1 MAVGDH
7 VVIST
12 LSNCGA
18 CAACDSGRPTHCRES
33 IGKMS
38 APFRQGDRKVL
49 QFANIGAFSEQTVVK
64 ARQAV
69 PINKDVPFEVAS
81 LLGCG
86 VITGVG
92 AVFNRAK
99 VTHGQSVLVIG
110 VGGIGLNVIQ
120 GAALADALPIIA
132 VDTNPRKE
140 ALARQ
145 FGATHFIN
153 AAEVDTVEAV
163 KEICP
168 NGVDVSFECVGHPA
182 LIRNAIDALDWGGT
196 AVILGVPKFGTE
208 ASFLV
213 SSHVQRQ
220 DDHGLPLR
228 RRPAPQGHPAVRR
241 PLPGRAAQARRAGH
255 PHLRPGRHPADH
267 RRHARG
273 RPGPRRAADRL
284 TVALPPEL
292 AELAASVSNWG
303 RWGDDDERGTA
314 NLIDDA
320 ALRRGLD
327 AVRTGR
333 HVSLAIPLDQTQPA
347 GGRRARSHRAR
358 CARCCRSTRPTPGQD
373 GDAAFN
379 DDTVVMAM
387 SAGTHI
393 DALGH
398 VSYAGKLYNGFPAE
412 TATAVAGLTRCGA
425 EKIGPIMSR
434 GVLLDLPAALGVDRL
449 EAGYAITADDLDR
462 AVEHARVEL
471 APGDVLCVRTGHMKC
486 FHEGKTTD
494 LQPRQP
500 GPVDPHDRDGSA
512 TTTAAR
518 SSPTPT
524 CTRCGRRRT
533 GRR

>member
-1 MAVGDH
+1 
-7 VVIST
+7 
-12 LSNCGA
+12 
-18 CAACDSGRPTHCRES
+18 
-33 IGKMS
+33 MS

-182 LIRNAIDALDWGGT
+182 LIRNAVDALDWGGT

-213 SSHVQRQ
+213 SAMYNDKTIMGCRY
-220 DDHGLPLR
+220 G
-228 RRPAPQGHPAVRR
+228 A
-241 PLPGRAAQARRAGH
+241 
-255 PHLRPGRHPADH
+255 
-267 RRHARG
+267 G
-273 RPGPRRAADRL
+273 RPHKDIPLFVDLYLAGRLKLDELVTRTYDLADIQQ
-284 TVALPPEL
+284 T
-292 AELAASVSNWG
+292 
-303 RWGDDDERGTA
+303 
-314 NLIDDA
+314 IDDMHE
-320 ALRRGLD
+320 GD
-327 AVRTGR
+327 
-333 HVSLAIPLDQTQPA
+333 LA
-347 GGRRARSHRAR
+347 
-358 CARCCRSTRPTPGQD
+358 
-373 GDAAFN
+373 
-379 DDTVVMAM
+379 
-387 SAGTHI
+387 
-393 DALGH
+393 
-398 VSYAGKLYNGFPAE
+398 
-412 TATAVAGLTRCGA
+412 
-425 EKIGPIMSR
+425 R
-434 GVLLDLPAALGVDRL
+434 GVLRIG
-449 EAGYAITADDLDR
+449 
-462 AVEHARVEL
+462 
-471 APGDVLCVRTGHMKC
+471 
-486 FHEGKTTD
+486 
-494 LQPRQP
+494 
-500 GPVDPHDRDGSA
+500 
-512 TTTAAR
+512 
-518 SSPTPT
+518 
-524 CTRCGRRRT
+524 
-533 GRR
+533 

>member
-1 MAVGDH
+1 MRAIVFDEDGLNVADDVGVRDLRPDEVRVDLQAAGVCHSDVSVIDGTIPFPTPVVLGHEGTGIVAEIGSDVSGLAVGDH

-18 CAACDSGRPTHCRES
+18 CDACDSGKPTHCRQS

-69 PINKDVPFEVAS
+69 AIDKAVPFEVAS

-99 VTHGQSVLVIG
+99 VTHGQSVLVVG

-213 SSHVQRQ
+213 SSMYNDKTIMGCRY
-220 DDHGLPLR
+220 G
-228 RRPAPQGHPAVRR
+228 A
-241 PLPGRAAQARRAGH
+241 
-255 PHLRPGRHPADH
+255 
-267 RRHARG
+267 G
-273 RPGPRRAADRL
+273 RPHKDIPLFVDLYLAGRLKLDELVTRTYDLADIQ
-284 TVALPPEL
+284 T
-292 AELAASVSNWG
+292 
-303 RWGDDDERGTA
+303 T
-314 NLIDDA
+314 IDDMHH
-320 ALRRGLD
+320 GD
-327 AVRTGR
+327 
-333 HVSLAIPLDQTQPA
+333 LA
-347 GGRRARSHRAR
+347 
-358 CARCCRSTRPTPGQD
+358 
-373 GDAAFN
+373 
-379 DDTVVMAM
+379 
-387 SAGTHI
+387 
-393 DALGH
+393 
-398 VSYAGKLYNGFPAE
+398 
-412 TATAVAGLTRCGA
+412 
-425 EKIGPIMSR
+425 R
-434 GVLLDLPAALGVDRL
+434 GVLRIG
-449 EAGYAITADDLDR
+449 
-462 AVEHARVEL
+462 
-471 APGDVLCVRTGHMKC
+471 
-486 FHEGKTTD
+486 
-494 LQPRQP
+494 
-500 GPVDPHDRDGSA
+500 
-512 TTTAAR
+512 
-518 SSPTPT
+518 
-524 CTRCGRRRT
+524 
-533 GRR
+533 